1 MYLVSGEEPLNHKEL
16 FVLSDMTDETLR
28 LRVLVAV
35 DVNDY
40 YTVGNKECILNVIP
54 LLSASTALV
63 VKFIEDYVMSGFS
76 LDTLKIF
83 SLALALR
90 AGAAR
95 ALTSVPPS
103 QPRLE
108 KRGCPRRPGGAGLR
122 DARRTPEPSPIGR
135 RGNGSRSRGV
145 NPEVLRRGGPGDS
158 FEWNRADSSPVRGAR
173 ARRSLSRRC
182 SCCRLRRL
190 RVTAGGRR
198 ESRPRPPV
206 PARFLGGREKKSTW
220 EKLYLS
226 VLAGA

>member
-1 MYLVSGEEPLNHKEL
+1 MGWSVGIADGRKDISGGFNIWETLVFLEIQSLESGENKEAGRLQCGKEPL
-16 FVLSDMTDETLR
+16 TDFPSL
-28 LRVLVAV
+28 
-35 DVNDY
+35 
-40 YTVGNKECILNVIP
+40 YTP
-54 LLSASTALV
+54 PFSASQMTEF
-63 VKFIEDYVMSGFS
+63 KRTFQF
-76 LDTLKIF
+76 
-83 SLALALR
+83 LR
-90 AGAAR
+90 AGAAP

-182 SCCRLRRL
+182 SWCRLRRL

-206 PARFLGGREKKSTW
+206 PARFQEREEKKILGKSYTCQ
-220 EKLYLS
+220 Y
-226 VLAGA
+226 